1 MSEEEQKDKQN
12 LQHQVQDLNF
22 SIQDILSDHGPL
34 ASNDSSFQSIVQTIT
49 NEEHDPQSFAHLPAE
64 LQQLFGSN
72 ATEDLLAPASSA
84 GPDASIALSQEHVGD
99 IVQMWST
106 EAKQSDNNAATPAS
120 TSNDTASLHLTTT
133 AVVTTPMTAPSAA
146 SSPGTHLM
154 TSQTSSPIQHIP
166 TPPPN
171 QLQTSV
177 NLPTSNH
184 QQSAPMPVSVQTSAT
199 STTLLD
205 NITSQLPPDRKERF
219 IELFGELQKNAVS
232 ADEFM
237 AQAKILLAQQQYKQ
251 LEDLKNKPSAQQG
264 TSRPQSVTPMMAHD
278 QGDKKR
284 VLTSS
289 QVRAEDAQ
297 RAMTGMMW
305 VKRTKTEHIPS
316 NMSVAQSSLAPIFKT
331 PAMPGGASL
340 QIPRSAAL
348 PNTSMRPSTSTP
360 TTSSGP
366 SAGPGGDRI
375 DYDTLTDVMG
385 YAGVDL
391 KEEAEHFI
399 KDGETPGGVL
409 PDGVDRSKTQD
420 FMNPGMLR
428 DTVLKLAK
436 PLTISKID
444 PDFLSYL
451 ALATQDR
458 LSNLIGQM
466 VTASKHRVMSQSFDQ
481 PPVDDNGHPLYKIV
495 LQQDIKKQLLAIER
509 VEREEERKRKEIIAE
524 RERRAQMGDTEGGAG
539 GDEDK
544 PKKKK
549 KDKEMGPGVTARNMS
564 EDIRKK
570 HTNETALMS
579 AGGVRK
585 SWMMTG
591 MAKDQNAAAANR
603 ASPAPAV
610 SPPPAGTPSAAGGN
624 ADQSADDM
632 PRGRGRPR
640 GRKGADAMFGKRG
653 RGRGITTAGR
663 PDSGR
668 QDGGGG
674 VGLFLPP
681 STIGRPRLGEQG
693 SRKITVRDAIFAL
706 ERDSQGGRGSG
717 QRTLLKTYNQWLK

>member
-1 MSEEEQKDKQN
+1 MSEEEQKGKQN
-12 LQHQVQDLNF
+12 LHQVQDLNF

-49 NEEHDPQSFAHLPAE
+49 NEEHDPQSFAQLPAE
-64 LQQLFGSN
+64 LQHLFSSN

-84 GPDASIALSQEHVGD
+84 GPDASIALSQEHVGE

-106 EAKQSDNNAATPAS
+106 EKHTQNNAATPVS
-120 TSNDTASLHLTTT
+120 SSNDNTSVPLATT
-133 AVVTTPMTAPSAA
+133 ATNTTPMTVPSAA

-154 TSQTSSPIQHIP
+154 TPQTSSPIQHIP
-166 TPPPN
+166 TPPSN
-171 QLQTSV
+171 QLPTSV
-177 NLPTSNH
+177 NLPTPVN
-184 QQSAPMPVSVQTSAT
+184 QPSAPTPGPVQTNAT

-205 NITSQLPPDRKERF
+205 NITSQLPPERKEKF
-219 IELFGELQKNAVS
+219 IELFRKLQNNSVS

-237 AQAKILLAQQQYKQ
+237 AEAKMLLAQQQYQQ
-251 LEDLKNKPSAQQG
+251 LEDLKNKPPAQQA
-264 TSRPQSVTPMMAHD
+264 TSSPQPVTPMIVQE
-278 QGDKKR
+278 QGDRKR

-289 QVRAEDAQ
+289 QIRAEDAQ
-297 RAMTGMMW
+297 RAMTGMIAPQI
-305 VKRTKTEHIPS
+305 KRTKTEHVSTTIPVAPS
-316 NMSVAQSSLAPIFKT
+316 NPVPIFKT
-331 PAMPGGASL
+331 PTMPVTPGL
-340 QIPRSAAL
+340 QIPRPAAL
-348 PNTSMRPSTSTP
+348 PNSSMRPPTSTT

-366 SAGPGGDRI
+366 SIGPGGDRI

-391 KEEAEHFI
+391 KEEVEHI
-399 KDGETPGGVL
+399 LKDGDASTGIL

-420 FMNPGMLR
+420 FMNPDMLR
-428 DTVLKLAK
+428 ETVLKLAK
-436 PLTISKID
+436 PLTITKID
-444 PDFLSYL
+444 SDFLSYL

-458 LSNLIGQM
+458 LRSLIEQM
-466 VTASKHRVMSQSFDQ
+466 VAASKHRVMSQNFDP
-481 PPVDDNGHPLYKIV
+481 PPVDENGHPLYKIL
-495 LQQDIKKQLLAIER
+495 LQQDVKKQLLAIER
-509 VEREEERKRKEIIAE
+509 VEREEERKRKEILAE
-524 RERRAQMGDTEGGAG
+524 RERRAQMGDAEGGAG

-585 SWMMTG
+585 SWMLTG
-591 MAKDQNAAAANR
+591 MGKDQNNAAANR
-603 ASPAPAV
+603 ASPTPAV
-610 SPPPAGTPSAAGGN
+610 SPPPAGTPTATGGN
-624 ADQSADDM
+624 VDQSTDDT

-640 GRKGADAMFGKRG
+640 GRKGVDAMFGKRG
-653 RGRGITTAGR
+653 RGRGISTGGR
-663 PDSGR
+663 PDSAR
-668 QDGGGG
+668 QDSGG

-681 STIGRPRLGEQG
+681 STIGRPRLGEQA
-693 SRKITVRDAIFAL
+693 SRKVTVRDAIFAL
-706 ERDSQGGRGSG
+706 ERDIQSGRDSG